1 MDISRLLR
9 KRQLNVQ
16 EQNAL
21 AEHWINLTAS
31 YWRENRLPRA
41 LFEYGKKQDL
51 SWGKS
56 IILELEIDF
65 PGMPTLIGMILTD
78 KGRFIDF
85 ELDTDETHEKLN
97 SVDLWEDITDEQN
110 FSTHNKGKG
119 IGYGALALRVQ
130 SKLCGET

>member
-21 AEHWINLTAS
+21 AEHRIYLTAN
-31 YWRENRLPRA
+31 YWQDNELPRA
-41 LFEYGKKQDL
+41 LFEYGKKKNL
-51 SWGKS
+51 SWNQS
-56 IILELEIDF
+56 IILQLEIDF
-65 PGMPTLIGMILTD
+65 PGMPRLIGTILTD
-78 KGRFIDF
+78 KGRFVDF
-85 ELDTDETHEKLN
+85 ELDTDETHTELN
-97 SVDLWEDITDEQN
+97 SVDLWDDITDLQN

-119 IGYGALALRVQ
+119 VGYGALALSVH

>member
-21 AEHWINLTAS
+21 AEHRIYLTAR
-31 YWRENRLPRA
+31 YWRENKLPRA
-41 LFEYGKKQDL
+41 LFEYGKKQNL
-51 SWGKS
+51 SWSQS
-56 IILELEIDF
+56 IILQLEIDF
-65 PGMPTLIGMILTD
+65 PGMPSLIGTVLTD

-85 ELDTDETHEKLN
+85 ELDTDETYEEVN
-97 SVDLWEDITDEQN
+97 SVDLWEDITDLQN

-119 IGYGALALRVQ
+119 VGYGALALSVQ
-130 SKLCGET
+130 SKLRSET